1 MFAVSQIVS
10 DCLRFCWCII
20 LPAAGSKLPTV
31 LRVLAADAAG
41 CADVEKV
48 GVLSQWLSHDSP
60 TEKTTVSQ
68 DPWKAESEKIFGAIE
83 DAAL

>member
-20 LPAAGSKLPTV
+20 LPASGSKLPTV

-48 GVLSQWLSHDSP
+48 GVLSQ
-60 TEKTTVSQ
+60 
-68 DPWKAESEKIFGAIE
+68 
-83 DAAL
+83 

>member
-1 MFAVSQIVS
+1 MATKLHCELERICEPKRCLQMFAVSQIVS

-48 GVLSQWLSHDSP
+48 GALSQ
-60 TEKTTVSQ
+60 
-68 DPWKAESEKIFGAIE
+68 
-83 DAAL
+83 